1 MNFWERLEAALD
13 ENRISEAELSRLL
26 NINQSTV
33 TGWKTRDAIP
43 RADIA
48 VKAAE
53 ILNTSVE
60 YLIKGSFI
68 DTKTLKKNFLVPIL
82 NQELSAGKG
91 SALPDNDEIKGLV
104 ALPSYLKEYG
114 ENIACLFV
122 HGDSMEPTLK
132 NGDMVVC
139 TSLGWDN
146 GEGLY
151 AIRLNGNGYIKRIQ
165 VGTNKIII
173 RSDNPQYQPIEEPAE
188 SENFSVIGKVLLII
202 KKA

>member
-1 MNFWERLEAALD
+1 MTFWERVENALI
-13 ENRISEAELSRLL
+13 ENNISEAELSRRLGYT
-26 NINQSTV
+26 QSGV
-33 TGWKTRDAIP
+33 NGWKAKGAIP

-48 VKAAE
+48 LKTAD
-53 ILNTSVE
+53 ILNTTVE
-60 YLIKGSFI
+60 YLINGRAPEKRLNS
-68 DTKTLKKNFLVPIL
+68 FLVPIL

-165 VGTNKIII
+165 VGANKIII

-188 SENFSVIGKVLLII
+188 SDNFSVIGKVLLVI
-202 KKA
+202 KKV